1 MNFQKLLYPLSVNV
15 AIVAFW
21 TAVVGHNNTNYFW
34 TNHAIAL
41 ATVINVCQI
50 IRNAFD
56 MLEKELDEV
65 IRDSENEK
73 QKPRPR
79 PITVSDLIN
88 CIRAI
93 GKIDVKF
100 MKTYNFAP
108 LRNEWIE
115 PINIPKEPLM
125 DKSWCDLDDTNIL
138 SDKRTIN
145 NVNYYE
151 SDDEVEED
159 ARFRNKRVIHVKVE
173 DAMDAI
179 EQEVE
184 NEVANE
190 VENEVENELETEGSN
205 EVNTESANELE
216 TEGSNEVLNEVNTE
230 CANKV
235 DEEGSNEVETNVSNK
250 CATNVSNEADTN
262 DSEYVVVE

>member
-21 TAVVGHNNTNYFW
+21 TAVVGHNNAKYFW

-41 ATVINVCQI
+41 ATAINVCQI

-73 QKPRPR
+73 QKTRPR

-93 GKIDVKF
+93 GKIDVK
-100 MKTYNFAP
+100 MIRTYDFT
-108 LRNEWIE
+108 
-115 PINIPKEPLM
+115 IPKEPELKPEPLM
-125 DKSWCDLDDTNIL
+125 DKSWCDLDDANIL
-138 SDKRTIN
+138 CDKRNAN

-151 SDDEVEED
+151 SDDEDKED
-159 ARFRNKRVIHVKVE
+159 KLFRNKRVIRVKAE

-179 EQEVE
+179 EQEVI
-184 NEVANE
+184 NEVETVANE
-190 VENEVENELETEGSN
+190 VETV
-205 EVNTESANELE
+205 ANECATNID
-216 TEGSNEVLNEVNTE
+216 TE
-230 CANKV
+230 
-235 DEEGSNEVETNVSNK
+235 VSN
-250 CATNVSNEADTN
+250 NVSNEVSTIIDNKVDTK